1 MALVMLGV
9 LVGLPV
15 VAGDVNGFGEFS
27 VNELDVDTPMQSY
40 CLQSC
45 SGASGASENSQ

>member
-15 VAGDVNGFGEFS
+15 VAGDSNGDGEFAI
-27 VNELDVDTPMQSY
+27 NEVDADTPMQPIIVSKVVVV
-40 CLQSC
+40 
-45 SGASGASENSQ
+45 

>member
-1 MALVMLGV
+1 MALVMLGE

-15 VAGDVNGFGEFS
+15 VAGDANGFGELS
-27 VNELDVDTPMQSY
+27 VNEFDVNTQMQSY

-45 SGASGASENSQ
+45 GASGASEISR

>member
-15 VAGDVNGFGEFS
+15 VAGDANGFGEFS
-27 VNELDVDTPMQSY
+27 INEFDVDTPMQPY

-45 SGASGASENSQ
+45 GGASGASEISR